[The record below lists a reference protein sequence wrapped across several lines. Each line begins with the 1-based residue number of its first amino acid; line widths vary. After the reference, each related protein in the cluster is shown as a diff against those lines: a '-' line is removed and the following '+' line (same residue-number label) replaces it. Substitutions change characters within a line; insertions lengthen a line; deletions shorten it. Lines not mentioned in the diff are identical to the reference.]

1 MNAIPIGHHQM
12 SRRRFVSLAC
22 TAAGAVGLAATACGG
37 GNSSAT
43 DSNGMAKVG
52 IGMITVAGYAGIY
65 IAMTKNYFKDAK
77 IEVEHT
83 KLRTPTDLV
92 PNLLNGKVQMG
103 GLNPGN
109 LSQAMAQ
116 GLDLKIIGV
125 VYMAN
130 DDMTIFSLK
139 NSGITKPKDLEGK
152 KVGLIQFQNT
162 LHASLLEIMHREG
175 VDADKVEFV
184 LVPITEMPAA
194 LRSGQV
200 DAGHV
205 IYPLATQMASETTV
219 VVPNMLAPLGPNP
232 IMGYEVVTA
241 QYAKKNPDV
250 VTRLRSALEKGNDTA
265 AADKAVLLEAMHT
278 ITGAPIELL
287 QNSKLPAFGND
298 LKLEDSQQQIELMK
312 KYGFLKD
319 PINLRDYVLQS

>member
-1 MNAIPIGHHQM
+1 MTPIPFGHRQM
-12 SRRRFVSLAC
+12 SRRLFVSSLAC
-22 TAAGAVGLAATACGG
+22 GAVGLAATACGG
-37 GNSSAT
+37 GNSAAT
-43 DSNGMAKVG
+43 GSNGAAKVG
-52 IGMITVAGYAGIY
+52 LGMITVAGYAGIY
-65 IAMTKNYFKDAK
+65 IAMTDGYFKDAN

-83 KLRTPTDLV
+83 KLRTPADLV

-139 NSGITKPKDLEGK
+139 NSGITTPKDLEGK

-205 IYPLATQMASETTV
+205 IYPLAAQMASETTV

-241 QYAKKNPDV
+241 KYATQNPDV
-250 VTRLRSALEKGNDTA
+250 VARLRGALEKGNDTA
-265 AADKAVLLEAMHT
+265 ATNKDALLQAIHT
-278 ITGAPIELL
+278 ITGAPVELL

-298 LKLEDSQQQIELMK
+298 LKLEDSQQQLELMT

-319 PINLRDYVLQS
+319 PINLRDYVLQT